1 MKNDCSSSRYGLPH
15 NRSPWWPEMTAGFTC
30 ELSLVRQLQPLP
42 ELVLSEE
49 MVNNTASSFRVKVN
63 SMLLIA
69 HDITLGKDFRVFF
82 KVRIL
87 WLLWLFFYTWWKVS
101 FRSSESSCPC
111 PCQVVACLWLLSV
124 VGSLFSFL
132 TLAYIGE
139 WFIFWSLSLFSSV
152 SLNNFRRWIINFS
165 WCLIAPADQL
175 GLSFPRIKFDLLV
188 LLQQIIG

>member
-1 MKNDCSSSRYGLPH
+1 
-15 NRSPWWPEMTAGFTC
+15 MTAGFTC

-87 WLLWLFFYTWWKVS
+87 
-101 FRSSESSCPC
+101 
-111 PCQVVACLWLLSV
+111 
-124 VGSLFSFL
+124 
-132 TLAYIGE
+132 
-139 WFIFWSLSLFSSV
+139 
-152 SLNNFRRWIINFS
+152 
-165 WCLIAPADQL
+165 
-175 GLSFPRIKFDLLV
+175 
-188 LLQQIIG
+188 